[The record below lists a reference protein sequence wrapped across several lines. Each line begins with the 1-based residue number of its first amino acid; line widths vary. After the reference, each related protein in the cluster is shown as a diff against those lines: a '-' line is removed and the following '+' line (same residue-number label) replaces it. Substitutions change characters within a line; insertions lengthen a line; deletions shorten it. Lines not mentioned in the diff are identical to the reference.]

1 MKRSAWESFSVLD
14 QTESREARCASR
26 LFFACVTA
34 VEKYRRGVLPAGF
47 QRTSESGDAVEGK
60 GNLRSEVVLEAKI
73 KTLYPHA

>member
-1 MKRSAWESFSVLD
+1 MCFATLR
-14 QTESREARCASR
+14 
-26 LFFACVTA
+26 FACVTA

-47 QRTSESGDAVEGK
+47 QRTSESGDAVEEK